1 MRERSNGRKF
11 YKSNEFIST
20 TGNNIQNR
28 QNSENQKVIDLINKE
43 LNEEIIKQM
52 NLNNLSEELKREM
65 ANDELEKCSEDSSI
79 EIPHQM
85 RVVNLKDLK
94 ELNKLSIKLD
104 YNRNIHFTP
113 VFKKLKEEMSK
124 INNEH
129 GVWKGLNTFVLL
141 KPLMFHKHKN
151 GEECETHIRCE
162 VLTNQIIPFLTLD
175 LPVTELKVLEVA

>member
-1 MRERSNGRKF
+1 MSRSKRKIDIDTPEYLELTTSSKRTKVTKEQF
-11 YKSNEFIST
+11 VETPYSYLHNLDVINQTINEF
-20 TGNNIQNR
+20 R
-28 QNSENQKVIDLINKE
+28 DV
-43 LNEEIIKQM
+43 EE
-52 NLNNLSEELKREM
+52 KREI
-65 ANDELEKCSEDSSI
+65 ANDELEKCNKSSSDL
-79 EIPHQM
+79 IPHQM
-85 RVVNLKDLK
+85 RVVNLKGLK

-175 LPVTELKVLEVA
+175 LPVKEVKVLEVG